1 MQDFKPEDVIDLKI
15 SPWQEEVDLERV
27 LLLQVLVENLHENN
41 VPAYFR
47 GAYLVYADK
56 DDQEIDFQIY
66 DPKLELIWFK
76 I

>member
-47 GAYLVYADK
+47 GLALFIVQIYADK
-56 DDQEIDFQIY
+56 NKVIGEVQTLCFC
-66 DPKLELIWFK
+66 
-76 I
+76 